1 MSQGLDIE
9 AIKKEIRE
17 QILTELKTSKTGPS
31 VLAQSA
37 EEKPVK
43 PKRKL
48 SEKQLAALAAGREK
62 NPRMKAK
69 REREAKEK
77 AEKEKAEEAH

>member
-17 QILTELKTSKTGPS
+17 QILTELKTPKD
-31 VLAQSA
+31 

-48 SEKQLAALAAGREK
+48 SEKQLVS
-62 NPRMKAK
+62 
-69 REREAKEK
+69 
-77 AEKEKAEEAH
+77 

>member
-17 QILTELKTSKTGPS
+17 QILTELKTSKT
-31 VLAQSA
+31 A
-37 EEKPVK
+37 EKPEK

>member
-9 AIKKEIRE
+9 AIKKEIRK
-17 QILTELKTSKTGPS
+17 QILTELKTPK
-31 VLAQSA
+31 A
-37 EEKPVK
+37 EEKPVKPVK

>member
-17 QILTELKTSKTGPS
+17 QILTELKTPK
-31 VLAQSA
+31 A
-37 EEKPVK
+37 EEKPQ
-43 PKRKL
+43 RKL

-69 REREAKEK
+69 REREVKEK

>member
-17 QILTELKTSKTGPS
+17 QILIELKTPK
-31 VLAQSA
+31 A
-37 EEKPVK
+37 EEKQVK

-48 SEKQLAALAAGREK
+48 SEKQLAALAVGREK
-62 NPRMKAK
+62 NPRMRAK

>member
-17 QILTELKTSKTGPS
+17 QILTELKTSKTGGLRES
-31 VLAQSA
+31 ILAQSA

-48 SEKQLAALAAGREK
+48 SEKQLAALK
-62 NPRMKAK
+62 FDHK
-69 REREAKEK
+69 
-77 AEKEKAEEAH
+77 

>member
-17 QILTELKTSKTGPS
+17 QILTELKTPK
-31 VLAQSA
+31 A
-37 EEKPVK
+37 EEKPEK

-77 AEKEKAEEAH
+77 AEKEKAESVEKKE